1 MATSKRSYKINI
13 KKPVYC
19 EVLTDTT
26 DGTTYGSVKSLGE
39 AMQVQMTAVS
49 SSGQLYGDGSI
60 VDSSS
65 KISGLTVVLD
75 ATKIPV
81 EAKADIYNYTFTE

>member
-1 MATSKRSYKINI
+1 MFGFVSGAQIANI
-13 KKPVYC
+13 
-19 EVLTDTT
+19 
-26 DGTTYGSVKSLGE
+26 TTYGSVKSLGE

-65 KISGLTVVLD
+65 PRS
-75 ATKIPV
+75 A
-81 EAKADIYNYTFTE
+81 